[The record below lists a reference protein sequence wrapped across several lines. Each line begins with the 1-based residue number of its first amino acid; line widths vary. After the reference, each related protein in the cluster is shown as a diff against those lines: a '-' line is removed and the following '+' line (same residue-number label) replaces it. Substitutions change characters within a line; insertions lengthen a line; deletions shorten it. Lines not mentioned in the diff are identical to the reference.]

1 MQISIIRMCKA
12 HLASFCQDK
21 LIYSCYG
28 KEIQMRFIRSLS
40 ALAYATWACAA
51 TAGIYVDKVDHPK
64 KVVVLK
70 IEGRIKYEDDLQ
82 FQKILDEIKSDGYKI
97 KLNSIVLNTAG
108 GSPSAAIAIGKIIR
122 KENLNT
128 YVGPKHHC
136 GSACIYILSS
146 GIIRMAYGEVTVHR
160 TTYEDGY
167 PTEKLEKSLKQ
178 TDVDNANHLF
188 EMGMSTQLVDA
199 IRITPNYTNWKLD
212 DKEKRRWG
220 VHGTDRLYE
229 ELWFRTTAKTK
240 FYDTDVVRDFFYK
253 FNDKC
258 TKMAKEFKMT
268 VFDCVKAE
276 M

>member
-1 MQISIIRMCKA
+1 MRLFKPVAI
-12 HLASFCQDK
+12 LAMITGSW
-21 LIYSCYG
+21 
-28 KEIQMRFIRSLS
+28 S
-40 ALAYATWACAA
+40 AY
-51 TAGIYVDKVDHPK
+51 AGIYVDRVDPPK
-64 KVVVLK
+64 MVVILK
-70 IEGRIKYEDDLQ
+70 IEGRIKYEDQ
-82 FQKILDEIKSDGYKI
+82 VEFKKTLDEIKRDGYKI
-97 KLNSIVLNTAG
+97 KLNSVVLNTLG
-108 GSPSAAIAIGKIIR
+108 GSPTAAKEIGKIIR
-122 KENLNT
+122 QEKLNT
-128 YVGPKHHC
+128 YVGPKHRC

-160 TTYEDGY
+160 TTYGDDY

-199 IRITPNYTNWKLD
+199 IRVTPNYTNWTLD
-212 DKEKRRWG
+212 EKEKRRWG
-220 VHGTDRLYE
+220 VHGTERLYE
-229 ELWFRTTAKTK
+229 ELWFRTTGKAK

-253 FNDKC
+253 HNAKC

>member
-1 MQISIIRMCKA
+1 MRLNVSQQNALKQVFG
-12 HLASFCQDK
+12 HLPGEVFLFGSRVNMNRKGGDIDI
-21 LIYSCYG
+21 LWITEN
-28 KEIQMRFIRSLS
+28 KEFRSL
-40 ALAYATWACAA
+40 
-51 TAGIYVDKVDHPK
+51 K
-64 KVVVLK
+64 KEMELT
-70 IEGRIKYEDDLQ
+70 IQ
-82 FQKILDEIKSDGYKI
+82 FQKILDEIKIDGYKI
-97 KLNSIVLNTAG
+97 KLNSVVLNTAG
-108 GSPSAAIAIGKIIR
+108 GSPSAAIAIGKIVR
-122 KENLNT
+122 KEKLNT
-128 YVGPKHHC
+128 YVGPKHRC

-188 EMGMSTQLVDA
+188 EMGMATQLVDA

-220 VHGTDRLYE
+220 VHGTERLYE
-229 ELWFRTTAKTK
+229 ELWFRSTAKAK

-253 FNDKC
+253 HNEKC
-258 TKMAKEFKMT
+258 TKIAKEFKMT